1 MFDPQSVRRDF
12 PILDSRVNGQ
22 PLVYFDNAA
31 TTQKPEAVIRAVAD
45 YYRQSNANVHRAA
58 HALSSLATAA
68 FEQARE
74 SVAAFIGA
82 ASPREI
88 VWTRGATEAINLVA
102 QSWGRACLGPDD
114 LILVS
119 TLEHHANIVPWQ
131 MLAADCGARIEPIPL
146 CDDGTLDLEAYRIL
160 LQQQPKLVAL
170 TQASNALGT
179 LNPVVQMTR
188 DAQAAGARVLID
200 GAQSTPHLRIDVQ
213 ALGCDFFVFSGHKL
227 FAPTGIGVLW
237 GRESLLASMPPW
249 QGGGEMIERV
259 SFSGTRYAGLP
270 FRFEAGT
277 PNIAGAIGLAAA
289 IRYLEQFDRSELEA
303 HELSLFRRALELCRE
318 IPGFR
323 LIGEAAER
331 VSLMSFQV
339 EGLHQQDLGLLL
351 DQRGIAVRA
360 GHHCAMPLMERL
372 GLPGTLRASFAFYNS
387 LEEVEFF
394 AHSLAQI
401 VAEQHAAEAGPVSM
415 QPPDV
420 LEQLERCR
428 GWQERYRQ
436 IMLLGKQLPAL
447 PDALRNDD
455 NRLHGCETR
464 VWFRAETGPDN
475 RVRLHLDADSRVI
488 RGLIALVLAAYD
500 GKTAEQILDFDLEAS
515 FERLGLMRHLGPSR
529 GNGLRAIVDAV
540 REAARRQPPL
550 T

>member
-1 MFDPQSVRRDF
+1 MFDPRAVRRDF

-45 YYRQSNANVHRAA
+45 YYRHGNANVHRAA

-74 SVAAFIGA
+74 SVAAFLGA
-82 ASPREI
+82 ASAREI

-102 QSWGRACLGPDD
+102 QSWGRANLASGD

-131 MLAADCGARIEPIPL
+131 MLAQQSGARIEPIPL
-146 CDDGTLDLEAYRIL
+146 LDDGTLDEDAYRSL
-160 LQQQPKLVAL
+160 LRRSPKLVAIGH
-170 TQASNALGT
+170 ASNALGT
-179 LNPVVQMTR
+179 INPVVRMTR
-188 DAQAAGARVLID
+188 EAQDAGALVLVD
-200 GAQSTPHLRIDVQ
+200 GAQSAPHRAIDVQ

-227 FAPTGIGVLW
+227 FGPTGIGALW
-237 GRESLLASMPPW
+237 AREALLETMPPW
-249 QGGGEMIERV
+249 QGGGEMIEHV
-259 SFSGTRYAGLP
+259 SFDGTRYGGLP

-289 IRYLEQFDRSELEA
+289 IRYLGQFDRAELEA
-303 HELSLFRRALELCRE
+303 HELRLLGYALELCRE

-323 LIGEAAER
+323 AVGAPPER

-339 EGLHQQDLGLLL
+339 DGLHQQDLGLLL
-351 DQRGIAVRA
+351 DQYGIAVRA
-360 GHHCAMPLMERL
+360 GHHCAMPLMQRL

-394 AHSLAQI
+394 ARTLARI
-401 VAEQHAAEAGPVSM
+401 VAEQRREATVTAPAAADPLA
-415 QPPDV
+415 Q
-420 LEQLERCR
+420 LEQCR

-436 IMLLGKQLPAL
+436 IMLLGKQLKPMPEAMRR
-447 PDALRNDD
+447 DE
-455 NRLHGCETR
+455 NRLHGCESR
-464 VWFRAETGPDN
+464 VWFCAQVGPDGRFQLN
-475 RVRLHLDADSRVI
+475 LDADSRVI
-488 RGLIALVLAAYD
+488 RGLIALVLGAFD
-500 GKTAEQILDFDLEAS
+500 GKTAQEILDSDLEAS
-515 FERLGLMRHLGPSR
+515 FQRLDLMRHLGPSR

-540 REAARRQPPL
+540 REAARHQKAL
-550 T
+550 